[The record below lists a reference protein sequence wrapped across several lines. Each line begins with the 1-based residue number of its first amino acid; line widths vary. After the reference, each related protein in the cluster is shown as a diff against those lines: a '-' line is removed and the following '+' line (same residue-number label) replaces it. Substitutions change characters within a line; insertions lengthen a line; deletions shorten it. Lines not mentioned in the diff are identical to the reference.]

1 VQAAQLMRFTTEQQD
16 KILSVRAEHLRRLQR
31 CGRGLSYICKVLVLS
46 GHEFDKDDDQAVH
59 LSL

>member
-1 VQAAQLMRFTTEQQD
+1 MRFTTEQQD